1 MKEHN
6 NKTQSKN
13 LDNNTCV
20 RTIHTIETKLD
31 NPFKRMGTFSQRTL
45 KQLLPTQPSSIAFL
59 KYLYKQ
65 D

>member
-1 MKEHN
+1 MKEQKT
-6 NKTQSKN
+6 KTQSQN

-31 NPFKRMGTFSQRTL
+31 DPLKGMSTFSQRTL
-45 KQLLPTQPSSIAFL
+45 KQLLPTQPSSIAFR
-59 KYLYKQ
+59 KHLYKQ